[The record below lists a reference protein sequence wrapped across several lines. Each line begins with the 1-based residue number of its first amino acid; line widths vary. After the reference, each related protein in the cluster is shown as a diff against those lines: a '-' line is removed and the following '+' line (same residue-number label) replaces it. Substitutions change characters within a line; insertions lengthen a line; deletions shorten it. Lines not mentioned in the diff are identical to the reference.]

1 MIQATHLLILVLVV
15 ALTKGFTI
23 GASSSQYL
31 YGTTG
36 LVATGWATTSTVLE
50 MVQGDDPTASEPEIN
65 GNSYRYMPFGTMFQ
79 IPESHIFYIS
89 QYSVAFVHD
98 LSPIVKKGHV
108 ICVPQRVTSSLK
120 DLSEEEYIDLTGT
133 IQKVKALLERE
144 YGATPFGNVAV
155 QWGNSQTAVPH
166 VHVHI
171 LPQSTGNFRRGDE
184 VYQRLQHWLP
194 PSKIAIVQQ
203 QSIDREAR
211 DQQLADEASLY
222 RGLVC

>member
-1 MIQATHLLILVLVV
+1 
-15 ALTKGFTI
+15 
-23 GASSSQYL
+23 
-31 YGTTG
+31 
-36 LVATGWATTSTVLE
+36 
-50 MVQGDDPTASEPEIN
+50 MVQGDDPAASEPGVD
-65 GNSYRYMPFGTMFQ
+65 GNSYRYMLFGKMFQ

-89 QYSVAFVHD
+89 QHSVAFVHD
-98 LSPIVKKGHV
+98 LSPIVRKGHV

-171 LPQSTGNFRRGDE
+171 LPQSTGNFRRNDE
-184 VYQRLQHWLP
+184 VYQRLQQWVP
-194 PSKIAIVQQ
+194 PTEAARMQQ
-203 QSIDREAR
+203 QESDRAALE
-211 DQQLADEASLY
+211 QQLAEEAALY
-222 RGLVC
+222 RSLVW